1 MSNVSTIT
9 IKKGREKSLQRK
21 HPWVF
26 SGAIQSIEG
35 NPKDGELAAVMS
47 HNKDFLGIGHYQNNS
62 ITVKILSF
70 ENEPID
76 QAWYDRK
83 IGEAKIM
90 REALG
95 FPNELTNA
103 YRLVHGEGDGI
114 PGLIIDIYAGVAVI
128 QSHSPGVTFA
138 LKNISKTLQG
148 LGFDNVV
155 SKPVGKE
162 KPEVLAGEVNEITN
176 ALESGATY
184 QIDII
189 GGQKTGFFLDQRD
202 NRDLLNSLAKH
213 KTVFN
218 VFSYTGG
225 FSIAALMGGA
235 EKVFSVDSSAGALS
249 LAEQNA
255 NVNGFADRHV
265 SLKVDAVPYLENMTD
280 TYPIIVLDP
289 PAFAKHKSAR
299 HNAIQAYR
307 RINEAAIKKVE
318 KGGYLLTFSCS
329 QVVDKQMFY
338 DTIMSAAINVGR
350 HVQVLKHLRQPADHP
365 VSLFHPEGEYL
376 KGLLLRIS

>member
-70 ENEPID
+70 ENEAID
-76 QAWYDRK
+76 QSWYDKK
-83 IGEAKIM
+83 IGEAKAM

-95 FPNELTNA
+95 FPNKLTNA

-128 QSHSPGVTFA
+128 QSHSPGITLA

-148 LGFDNVV
+148 LGFDHVV

-162 KPEVLAGEVNEITN
+162 KPQVLAGEVNEITN

-184 QIDII
+184 QIDIT

-202 NRDLLNSLAKH
+202 NRDLLNSLAKD

-255 NVNGFADRHV
+255 NVNGFADKHV
-265 SLKVDAVPYLENMTD
+265 SLKVDAVPYLENMTE

-338 DTIMSAAINVGR
+338 DTIMSAAINAGR
-350 HVQVLKHLRQPADHP
+350 QVQVLKHLRQPADHP

>member
-35 NPKDGELAAVMS
+35 NPKDGELAAVLS
-47 HNKDFLGIGHYQNNS
+47 YNKDFLGIGHYQNNS

-70 ENEPID
+70 ENEAID
-76 QAWYDRK
+76 QSWYDKK
-83 IGEAKIM
+83 IGEAKAM

-95 FPNELTNA
+95 FPNDLTNA

-128 QSHSPGVTFA
+128 QSHSPGITQA
-138 LKNISKTLQG
+138 LKNITKTLQG
-148 LGFDNVV
+148 LGFENVV

-162 KPEVLAGEVNEITN
+162 KPNVLAGEVHEITS

-184 QIDII
+184 QVDII

-202 NRDLLNSLAKH
+202 NRDLLNSLAKD

-235 EKVFSVDSSAGALS
+235 EKVFSVDSSASALS

-255 NVNGFADRHV
+255 IVNGFAEKHV
-265 SLKVDAVPYLENMTD
+265 SLKVDAVPYLENMTE

-338 DTIMSAAINVGR
+338 DTIMSAAINSGR
-350 HVQVLKHLRQPADHP
+350 QVQVLKHLRQPADHP

>member
-1 MSNVSTIT
+1 MSNVNTIT

-26 SGAIQSIEG
+26 SGAVQSIEG
-35 NPKDGELAAVMS
+35 NPKDGELAVVMS
-47 HNKDFLGIGHYQNNS
+47 YNNDFLGIGHYQNNS

-70 ENEPID
+70 ENEAID
-76 QAWYDRK
+76 QSWYDRK
-83 IGEAKIM
+83 IGEAKAM

-95 FPNELTNA
+95 FPNDLTNA

-128 QSHSPGVTFA
+128 QSHSPGITLA

-162 KPEVLAGEVNEITN
+162 KPHVLAGEVNEITK

-202 NRDLLNSLAKH
+202 NRDLLHSLAKD

-225 FSIAALMGGA
+225 FSVAALMGGA
-235 EKVFSVDSSAGALS
+235 EKVFSVDSSASALG

-255 NVNGFADRHV
+255 NVNGFADKHV

-318 KGGYLLTFSCS
+318 RGGYLLTFSCS

-338 DTIMSAAINVGR
+338 DTIMSAAINAGR
-350 HVQVLKHLRQPADHP
+350 QVQVLKHLRQPADHP